1 MLQAAAF
8 MISGMDTL
16 AALAQDAATPLVS
29 WALMFIARRSSRG
42 RSRYVPVMA
51 SLTHPAIV
59 SFAAFEW
66 GSFEEIKR
74 AFSWPLMVLVLSKY
88 HLRALIGQCNLSS
101 GEWSAAIKTGSGVK
115 CADWFLSSMREDKN
129 VNPPDS
135 LRRYAGSMRHA
146 WIQPPLR
153 PDASCMRKAVLTER
167 FCKEALAIGSK
178 GACDR
183 CPRTLGRSQTGFNCL
198 VVTLELKIPFMTDWR
213 TG

>member
-1 MLQAAAF
+1 
-8 MISGMDTL
+8 
-16 AALAQDAATPLVS
+16 
-29 WALMFIARRSSRG
+29 
-42 RSRYVPVMA
+42 MA

-66 GSFEEIKR
+66 GSLEEMKR

-101 GEWSAAIKTGSGVK
+101 GEWSDRAAIKTGSGVK

-167 FCKEALAIGSK
+167 FRKEALAIGSK

-183 CPRTLGRSQTGFNCL
+183 CPRTLGRSQTGFKGQMHHHNDLGSKCAYTCHL
-198 VVTLELKIPFMTDWR
+198 SNKTTRKSVLLSTPQIWLMKVSKKLA
-213 TG
+213 